1 MAISDIQSSMYESAA
16 YGRKQSIKDFPLNP
30 DDNVLHQFASYN
42 TLFTLSALST
52 REIRNPKIF
61 FQSKPHDII
70 AQSAGIGAG
79 ANSFNGP
86 PSESSPFSDESKKTI
101 TKIPHP
107 ELLEVKP
114 GDELMVVN
122 FKEQGESDP
131 IYKSL
136 QERIDELT
144 EEDDEDDDGDIVVR
158 T

>member
-1 MAISDIQSSMYESAA
+1 VETLFALLFILISVSLAGAAFALMWKNISDISKSSNNFVES
-16 YGRKQSIKDFPLNP
+16 R
-30 DDNVLHQFASYN
+30 
-42 TLFTLSALST
+42 
-52 REIRNPKIF
+52 
-61 FQSKPHDII
+61 
-70 AQSAGIGAG
+70 
-79 ANSFNGP
+79 
-86 PSESSPFSDESKKTI
+86 KTI

-144 EEDDEDDDGDIVVR
+144 EEEDDEDDDGDVVVR
-158 T
+158 V

>member
-1 MAISDIQSSMYESAA
+1 METLFAFIFIGLSLSLAGAAFALMWKNISDISKSSNNY
-16 YGRKQSIKDFPLNP
+16 
-30 DDNVLHQFASYN
+30 V
-42 TLFTLSALST
+42 
-52 REIRNPKIF
+52 
-61 FQSKPHDII
+61 
-70 AQSAGIGAG
+70 
-79 ANSFNGP
+79 
-86 PSESSPFSDESKKTI
+86 ESKKTI

-144 EEDDEDDDGDIVVR
+144 EEEDEDDDDGDVVVR

>member
-1 MAISDIQSSMYESAA
+1 MEIIFALLFILISVSLAGAAFALMWKNISDI
-16 YGRKQSIKDFPLNP
+16 
-30 DDNVLHQFASYN
+30 
-42 TLFTLSALST
+42 
-52 REIRNPKIF
+52 
-61 FQSKPHDII
+61 SKV
-70 AQSAGIGAG
+70 S
-79 ANSFNGP
+79 NNYV
-86 PSESSPFSDESKKTI
+86 ESKKTI

-122 FKEQGESDP
+122 FKEQGQSDP

-144 EEDDEDDDGDIVVR
+144 EEEDEEDDDGDVVVR

>member
-1 MAISDIQSSMYESAA
+1 METLFAFIFIGLSLSLAGAAFALMWKNISDISKSSNNY
-16 YGRKQSIKDFPLNP
+16 I
-30 DDNVLHQFASYN
+30 
-42 TLFTLSALST
+42 
-52 REIRNPKIF
+52 
-61 FQSKPHDII
+61 
-70 AQSAGIGAG
+70 
-79 ANSFNGP
+79 
-86 PSESSPFSDESKKTI
+86 ESKKTI

-122 FKEQGESDP
+122 FKEQGQSDP

-144 EEDDEDDDGDIVVR
+144 EEEDDEDDDGDVVVR

>member
-1 MAISDIQSSMYESAA
+1 METLFAFIFIGLSLSLAGAAFALMWKNISDISKSSNNY
-16 YGRKQSIKDFPLNP
+16 
-30 DDNVLHQFASYN
+30 V
-42 TLFTLSALST
+42 
-52 REIRNPKIF
+52 
-61 FQSKPHDII
+61 
-70 AQSAGIGAG
+70 
-79 ANSFNGP
+79 
-86 PSESSPFSDESKKTI
+86 ESSKRI

-122 FKEQGESDP
+122 FKEQGQSDP

-144 EEDDEDDDGDIVVR
+144 EEDEEDDDGDVVVR

>member
-1 MAISDIQSSMYESAA
+1 METLFALLFILISVSLAGAAFALMWKNISDISKSSNNY
-16 YGRKQSIKDFPLNP
+16 
-30 DDNVLHQFASYN
+30 V
-42 TLFTLSALST
+42 
-52 REIRNPKIF
+52 
-61 FQSKPHDII
+61 
-70 AQSAGIGAG
+70 
-79 ANSFNGP
+79 
-86 PSESSPFSDESKKTI
+86 ESSKRI

-122 FKEQGESDP
+122 FKEQGQSDP

-144 EEDDEDDDGDIVVR
+144 EEEDEDDDGDVVVR

>member
-1 MAISDIQSSMYESAA
+1 MEIIFALLFILISVSLAGAAFALMWKNISDI
-16 YGRKQSIKDFPLNP
+16 
-30 DDNVLHQFASYN
+30 
-42 TLFTLSALST
+42 
-52 REIRNPKIF
+52 
-61 FQSKPHDII
+61 SKV
-70 AQSAGIGAG
+70 S
-79 ANSFNGP
+79 NNYV
-86 PSESSPFSDESKKTI
+86 ESKKTI

-122 FKEQGESDP
+122 FKEQGQSDP

-144 EEDDEDDDGDIVVR
+144 EEEDEDDDGDVVVR

>member
-1 MAISDIQSSMYESAA
+1 METLFALLFILISVSLAGAAFALMWKNISDI
-16 YGRKQSIKDFPLNP
+16 
-30 DDNVLHQFASYN
+30 
-42 TLFTLSALST
+42 
-52 REIRNPKIF
+52 
-61 FQSKPHDII
+61 SKVSNNYI
-70 AQSAGIGAG
+70 
-79 ANSFNGP
+79 
-86 PSESSPFSDESKKTI
+86 ESKKTI

-122 FKEQGESDP
+122 FKEQGQSDP

-144 EEDDEDDDGDIVVR
+144 EEEDDEDDGDIVVR

>member
-1 MAISDIQSSMYESAA
+1 METLFALVFILISVSLAGAAFALMWKNISDISKSSNNY
-16 YGRKQSIKDFPLNP
+16 
-30 DDNVLHQFASYN
+30 V
-42 TLFTLSALST
+42 
-52 REIRNPKIF
+52 
-61 FQSKPHDII
+61 
-70 AQSAGIGAG
+70 
-79 ANSFNGP
+79 
-86 PSESSPFSDESKKTI
+86 ESKKTI

-144 EEDDEDDDGDIVVR
+144 EQEDEDDDDGDVVVR
-158 T
+158 V

>member
-1 MAISDIQSSMYESAA
+1 METLFAFIFIGLSLSLAGAAFALMWKNISDISKSSNNFVES
-16 YGRKQSIKDFPLNP
+16 R
-30 DDNVLHQFASYN
+30 
-42 TLFTLSALST
+42 
-52 REIRNPKIF
+52 
-61 FQSKPHDII
+61 
-70 AQSAGIGAG
+70 
-79 ANSFNGP
+79 
-86 PSESSPFSDESKKTI
+86 KTI

-144 EEDDEDDDGDIVVR
+144 EEEDEDDDDGDVVVR
-158 T
+158 V

>member
-1 MAISDIQSSMYESAA
+1 METLFALLFILISVSLAGAAFALMWKNISDISKSSNNY
-16 YGRKQSIKDFPLNP
+16 
-30 DDNVLHQFASYN
+30 V
-42 TLFTLSALST
+42 
-52 REIRNPKIF
+52 
-61 FQSKPHDII
+61 
-70 AQSAGIGAG
+70 
-79 ANSFNGP
+79 
-86 PSESSPFSDESKKTI
+86 ESSKRI

-144 EEDDEDDDGDIVVR
+144 EEEDEEDDD
-158 T
+158 

>member
-1 MAISDIQSSMYESAA
+1 METLFAFIFIGLSLSLAGAAFALMWKNISDISKSSNNY
-16 YGRKQSIKDFPLNP
+16 
-30 DDNVLHQFASYN
+30 V
-42 TLFTLSALST
+42 
-52 REIRNPKIF
+52 
-61 FQSKPHDII
+61 
-70 AQSAGIGAG
+70 
-79 ANSFNGP
+79 
-86 PSESSPFSDESKKTI
+86 ESSKRI

-122 FKEQGESDP
+122 FKEQDQSDP

-144 EEDDEDDDGDIVVR
+144 EEEEDEDDDGDVVVR

>member
-1 MAISDIQSSMYESAA
+1 METLFALLFILISVSLAGAAFALMWKNISDISKSSNNY
-16 YGRKQSIKDFPLNP
+16 
-30 DDNVLHQFASYN
+30 V
-42 TLFTLSALST
+42 
-52 REIRNPKIF
+52 
-61 FQSKPHDII
+61 
-70 AQSAGIGAG
+70 
-79 ANSFNGP
+79 
-86 PSESSPFSDESKKTI
+86 ESSKRI

-122 FKEQGESDP
+122 FKEQGEYDP

-144 EEDDEDDDGDIVVR
+144 EEDDEDDDDGDVVVR

>member
-1 MAISDIQSSMYESAA
+1 METLFALLFILISVSLAGAAFALMWKNISDISKSSNNY
-16 YGRKQSIKDFPLNP
+16 
-30 DDNVLHQFASYN
+30 V
-42 TLFTLSALST
+42 
-52 REIRNPKIF
+52 
-61 FQSKPHDII
+61 
-70 AQSAGIGAG
+70 
-79 ANSFNGP
+79 
-86 PSESSPFSDESKKTI
+86 ESSKRI

-122 FKEQGESDP
+122 FKEQGQSDP

-144 EEDDEDDDGDIVVR
+144 EEEDDDGDVVVR

>member
-1 MAISDIQSSMYESAA
+1 METLFALLFILISVSLAGAAFALMWKNISDISKASNNFVES
-16 YGRKQSIKDFPLNP
+16 RK
-30 DDNVLHQFASYN
+30 
-42 TLFTLSALST
+42 
-52 REIRNPKIF
+52 R
-61 FQSKPHDII
+61 
-70 AQSAGIGAG
+70 
-79 ANSFNGP
+79 
-86 PSESSPFSDESKKTI
+86 I

-122 FKEQGESDP
+122 FKERDERDP

-144 EEDDEDDDGDIVVR
+144 EEDEEDDDDGDVVVR

>member
-1 MAISDIQSSMYESAA
+1 METLFAFIFIGLSLSLAGAAFALMWKNISDISKSSNNY
-16 YGRKQSIKDFPLNP
+16 
-30 DDNVLHQFASYN
+30 V
-42 TLFTLSALST
+42 
-52 REIRNPKIF
+52 
-61 FQSKPHDII
+61 
-70 AQSAGIGAG
+70 
-79 ANSFNGP
+79 
-86 PSESSPFSDESKKTI
+86 ESSKRI

-144 EEDDEDDDGDIVVR
+144 EEDDDDDGDVVVR